1 MSKKGKVQAAAGRA
15 RRSGGTRLC
24 LFAVWDGGWWH
35 RWTGRSLCCVV
46 VRSIVRSFDLFVRSI
61 DCSFVDCSLC
71 CVVLCGV
78 VLRCVVL
85 LFRLVRSFFRS
96 FVRSSFHRF
105 VVRTVGASVRRSV
118 CYLTWDGFR
127 LVTLATWLHRFVRC
141 IGSLVLGQQFGALV
155 RWRCCLPLF
164 GCWDQATTRWVT
176 ESKTEAAVGTTFRC
190 VMFRK
195 LAGL

>member
-1 MSKKGKVQAAAGRA
+1 MRRPVAQGEAEQLDFVCLRFGTVGGAIDGPVGR
-15 RRSGGTRLC
+15 
-24 LFAVWDGGWWH
+24 
-35 RWTGRSLCCVV
+35 CVV
-46 VRSIVRSFDLFVRSI
+46 LLFVRLFVRSIVPFVRLFVRSI

-118 CYLTWDGFR
+118 CYFTWDGFR
-127 LVTLATWLHRFVRC
+127 FVTLATWLHRFVRC